1 MIVMTE
7 IQEEEVNVEIIPIN
21 DSKLKIML
29 DESDMKELHICEDA
43 DCARG
48 ETRLAIRT
56 ILERAKTQI
65 GFNTEGSEIFVQ
77 LYTSKGGGCEL
88 FITKS
93 NALPFA
99 SLNNEGKSDKKP
111 QRREGPHKKKTQEE
125 SCAITP
131 KAETLPTQ
139 RRSTIGK
146 MIFSFESLRDMC
158 DVCKI
163 LKEKKSGVESRAY
176 RGADDNYYLV
186 IENANMSAYCRLD
199 SLTFILEYGRR
210 ERADHI
216 STYLSEC
223 GKAICLENAIE
234 TLSDF

>member
-1 MIVMTE
+1 M
-7 IQEEEVNVEIIPIN
+7 EIIPIN
-21 DSKLKIML
+21 ESKLKIML

-93 NALPFA
+93 NVLPSA
-99 SLNNEGKSDKKP
+99 VTDNDGKSDKKP
-111 QRREGPHKKKTQEE
+111 QRREGQQKRKAHEE

-131 KAETLPTQ
+131 KTEALPAQ
-139 RRSTIGK
+139 RRSAIGK
-146 MIFSFESLRDMC
+146 MIFSFDSLREMC

-163 LKEKKSGVESRAY
+163 LKTKKSGVESRAY
-176 RGADDNYYLV
+176 KGADEDYYLV
-186 IENANMSAYCRLD
+186 LENANMSAYCRLD
-199 SLTFILEYGRR
+199 ALTFILEYGRR

-216 STYLSEC
+216 NTYLSEC
-223 GKAICLENAIE
+223 GRAICHAKAIE
-234 TLSDF
+234 TLAEF